1 MNHKEIAEAEPFAAK
16 TPFHMNP
23 GWELLLEN
31 SNKNC
36 SHSEIELL
44 LQKRIINLIDI
55 EIMKILAHYPYTNS
69 NNITFLLNHTLH
81 QGYQK
86 PSYLSN
92 LNKLK
97 KAGII
102 LRYAFTDTAKQTDEA
117 AATASPLRLYC
128 LSQAAHTYMA
138 SITPDCHQAA
148 TAAISTVRKLELASL
163 NQFLI
168 RFQQHYNTCIAS
180 LQYLKGTKIG
190 STPFTIDAALCCN
203 ASRF

>member
-1 MNHKEIAEAEPFAAK
+1 MNYKEIAETEPFTAK

-69 NNITFLLNHTLH
+69 NNIAFLLNHTLH

-97 KAGII
+97 KAMKSAGV
-102 LRYAFTDTAKQTDEA
+102 KKV
-117 AATASPLRLYC
+117 
-128 LSQAAHTYMA
+128 TY
-138 SITPDCHQAA
+138 
-148 TAAISTVRKLELASL
+148 K
-163 NQFLI
+163 
-168 RFQQHYNTCIAS
+168 
-180 LQYLKGTKIG
+180 KK
-190 STPFTIDAALCCN
+190 
-203 ASRF
+203 

>member
-1 MNHKEIAEAEPFAAK
+1 MNYKEIAETEPFTAK

-69 NNITFLLNHTLH
+69 NNIAFLLNHTLH

-97 KAGII
+97 RAGII
-102 LRYAFTDTAKQTDEA
+102 LRYTFTDTSKQTDEA
-117 AATASPLRLYC
+117 AATASPPVLF
-128 LSQAAHTYMA
+128 
-138 SITPDCHQAA
+138 IP
-148 TAAISTVRKLELASL
+148 
-163 NQFLI
+163 
-168 RFQQHYNTCIAS
+168 
-180 LQYLKGTKIG
+180 G
-190 STPFTIDAALCCN
+190 STYIYGIHHSGLPSGGHCIHFHRPKAGTSIIKPVPDTISATLQHLRCLITILKMH
-203 ASRF
+203 

>member
-1 MNHKEIAEAEPFAAK
+1 MNYKEIAETEPFTAK

-69 NNITFLLNHTLH
+69 NNIAFLLNHTLH

-97 KAGII
+97 KPE
-102 LRYAFTDTAKQTDEA
+102 LFFDMPLQTPRNKQTEYWLL
-117 AATASPLRLYC
+117 PLRSVCTVYPRQRIHIWPPSPRTAIRQLLHPFP
-128 LSQAAHTYMA
+128 LSA
-138 SITPDCHQAA
+138 SW
-148 TAAISTVRKLELASL
+148 SL
-163 NQFLI
+163 
-168 RFQQHYNTCIAS
+168 HH
-180 LQYLKGTKIG
+180 
-190 STPFTIDAALCCN
+190 
-203 ASRF
+203 